1 MSESGTVWI
10 SSLTS
15 SDGKLFTCNVDKDE
29 KQVYRVLN
37 AGCGTGIWAIDFAGE
52 HPDTEVLGIDLSP
65 IQPAFIPPN
74 ATFVVDDLEQ
84 EWAFSNKFDFIYM
97 RMLSASILDFP
108 AMFKN
113 SFE

>member
-1 MSESGTVWI
+1 MKIREENGRSYHAYQDGKYLLPNDERSRTVWI

-52 HPDTEVLGIDLSP
+52 HPDAEVLGIDLSP

-74 ATFVVDDLEQ
+74 ATFVVGDLEQ
-84 EWAFSNKFDFIYM
+84 E
-97 RMLSASILDFP
+97 
-108 AMFKN
+108 
-113 SFE
+113 